1 MKYLYYLV
9 VLILTTATLTAQ
21 KVKLKKEIVYFNDVR
36 AFSFEKKSMG
46 NELYVYKLE
55 TKEELFNFMVDNN
68 KTESKV
74 DDSKRIVFTKQNT
87 TIASKDFQG
96 RNYEFLIALLL
107 EEKVVN
113 LKGEINL
120 DNLIR
125 FKARYDDGNIN
136 HTNKH

>member
-1 MKYLYYLV
+1 MKYLYCLV